1 METGPLF
8 HFDLFGVAEEQFEAL
23 VDAGSLEVVA
33 LGMSCRLRAEVLLR
47 QCETGTCPYVLS
59 ACDALSVTNRS
70 GQIIIGLTW

>member
-1 METGPLF
+1 MSVICPYGILDFSNYLEKPVSSLS
-8 HFDLFGVAEEQFEAL
+8 
-23 VDAGSLEVVA
+23 SLEVVA